1 MSKVNAW
8 KYGREVY
15 LIGRSHKF
23 RYLTEEERTVVIEFI
38 KSILPT
44 RKGIADRLNLKLEN
58 VGKELE
64 KQNSYSLLKMV
75 QVIGRNFKVQFP
87 TEEEKTLC
95 DTLIEKLMPRS
106 TQGYSEY
113 VCDKVVVEEDGTE
126 EQGTEEDNG
135 EQQIIVGGGDSMIEE
150 QENESTEGQENET
163 TTEEQTTEN
172 TEQEGQTT
180 ENTVE

>member
-23 RYLTEEERTVVIEFI
+23 RYLTEGERAVVIEFI

-44 RKGIADRLNLKLEN
+44 RKGIADRLNLKIEN
-58 VGKELE
+58 AGKELE
-64 KQNSYSLLKMV
+64 KQNSYALLKMV

-95 DTLIEKLMPRS
+95 NILIFELAPRA
-106 TQGYSEY
+106 TMGYNDYASDMVE
-113 VCDKVVVEEDGTE
+113 DEVVEDETDGA
-126 EQGTEEDNG
+126 EQGTEDENG
-135 EQQIIVGGGDSMIEE
+135 EGQIVGGGNSMTEE
-150 QENESTEGQENET
+150 QVEENTEGNTT
-163 TTEEQTTEN
+163 TTEE
-172 TEQEGQTT
+172 
-180 ENTVE
+180 